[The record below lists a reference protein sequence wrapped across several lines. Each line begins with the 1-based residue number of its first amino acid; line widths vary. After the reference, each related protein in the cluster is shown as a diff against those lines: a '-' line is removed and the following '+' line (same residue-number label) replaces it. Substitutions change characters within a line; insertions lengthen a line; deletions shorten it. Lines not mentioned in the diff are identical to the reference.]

1 MRRALLAGAAALTLW
16 GAGAGA
22 TAVTPLTLAQQA
34 QKAEVIVRA
43 TLGTPTTAKE
53 GDVTYTVYP
62 LTVTETIAGD
72 AASLPQHMGQPA
84 LFFLQGVQDLPAL
97 SGGQEVFALLYAR
110 KADSPL
116 VGFNQGLYTV
126 TNGAVSVSP
135 AGGAATSIGTGT
147 GTSTTSPTSGT
158 TASGSAA
165 TAPAAGTITD
175 PAALRDAIRAAREK
189 R

>member
-16 GAGAGA
+16 GAGTAAGA
-22 TAVTPLTLAQQA
+22 TAVIPLTLAQQA

-43 TLGTPTTAKE
+43 TLGTPTTARE

-62 LTVTETIAGD
+62 LSVTETVAGD
-72 AASLPQHMGQPA
+72 AASLPQHQGQPA

-116 VGFNQGLYTV
+116 VGFNQGLYLV
-126 TNGAVSVSP
+126 TNGAVSP
-135 AGGAATSIGTGT
+135 AGPPPDGAA
-147 GTSTTSPTSGT
+147 
-158 TASGSAA
+158 A
-165 TAPAAGTITD
+165 TPAADPITD
-175 PAALRDAIRAAREK
+175 PTALRDAIRAARE
-189 R
+189 RR

>member
-1 MRRALLAGAAALTLW
+1 MRRALLAGAATLTLW

-22 TAVTPLTLAQQA
+22 TAVTPLTLTQQA

-97 SGGQEVFALLYAR
+97 SGSQEVFALLYAR

-116 VGFNQGLYTV
+116 VGFNQGLYPV
-126 TNGAVSVSP
+126 TNGTVSVSP
-135 AGGAATSIGTGT
+135 GGVAATSTGT
-147 GTSTTSPTSGT
+147 GTITSPTSGS

-175 PAALRDAIRAAREK
+175 PTALRDAIRAAREK

>member
-1 MRRALLAGAAALTLW
+1 MRRALLAGAAALSLW

-62 LTVTETIAGD
+62 LSVTETIAGD
-72 AASLPQHMGQPA
+72 AASLPQHMGKPA

-116 VGFNQGLYTV
+116 VGFNQGLYPV
-126 TNGAVSVSP
+126 VNGAVSVSP
-135 AGGAATSIGTGT
+135 AGSAATGAGSATGIEVAA
-147 GTSTTSPTSGT
+147 PSG
-158 TASGSAA
+158 AA
-165 TAPAAGTITD
+165 TAPATGTTITT
-175 PAALRDAIRAAREK
+175 PTALRDAIRAAREN

>member
-1 MRRALLAGAAALTLW
+1 MRRALLAGAATLTLW

-62 LTVTETIAGD
+62 LTITETIAGD

-97 SGGQEVFALLYAR
+97 SGSQEVFALLYAR

-116 VGFNQGLYTV
+116 VGFNQGLYPV
-126 TNGAVSVSP
+126 INGAVSVSP
-135 AGGAATSIGTGT
+135 GGVAATGTGT
-147 GTSTTSPTSGT
+147 GTTTSPTSGT

-175 PAALRDAIRAAREK
+175 PTALRDAIRAAREK

>member
-1 MRRALLAGAAALTLW
+1 MRRALLVGAAALTLW
-16 GAGAGA
+16 SAGAGAGA

-62 LTVTETIAGD
+62 LTVTETVAGD

-97 SGGQEVFALLYAR
+97 NGGQEVFALLYAR

-116 VGFNQGLYTV
+116 VGFNQGLYAV

-135 AGGAATSIGTGT
+135 AGNVAATGT
-147 GTSTTSPTSGT
+147 P
-158 TASGSAA
+158 APADPA
-165 TAPAAGTITD
+165 TAPAAGIITD
-175 PAALRDAIRAAREK
+175 PTALRDAIRAAREN

>member
-1 MRRALLAGAAALTLW
+1 MKRALLAGAAALTLW
-16 GAGAGA
+16 SAVAGA

-62 LTVTETIAGD
+62 LTVTETVAGD
-72 AASLPQHMGQPA
+72 AASLPQHLGQPA

-97 SGGQEVFALLYAR
+97 GGGQEVFALLYSR
-110 KADSPL
+110 RADSPL
-116 VGFNQGLYTV
+116 VGFNQGLYPV

-135 AGGAATSIGTGT
+135 AGSAAT
-147 GTSTTSPTSGT
+147 TSTSSPTTSPTST
-158 TASGSAA
+158 STASGSAA

-175 PAALRDAIRAAREK
+175 PTALRDAIRAAREK

>member
-1 MRRALLAGAAALTLW
+1 MRRALLAGAAALSLW

-62 LTVTETIAGD
+62 LSVTETIAGD
-72 AASLPQHMGQPA
+72 AASLPQHMGKPA

-116 VGFNQGLYTV
+116 VGFNQGLYPV
-126 TNGAVSVSP
+126 VNGAVSVSP
-135 AGGAATSIGTGT
+135 AGSAATGAGSATGTEVAAPSGAAT
-147 GTSTTSPTSGT
+147 GT
-158 TASGSAA
+158 T
-165 TAPAAGTITD
+165 ITT
-175 PAALRDAIRAAREK
+175 PTALRDAIRAAREN

>member
-1 MRRALLAGAAALTLW
+1 MLAGAAALTLW

-43 TLGTPTTAKE
+43 TLGTPTTDKE

-116 VGFNQGLYTV
+116 VGFNQGLYPV

-135 AGGAATSIGTGT
+135 TGVAATGTGA

>member
-1 MRRALLAGAAALTLW
+1 MKRALLAGVALTLW
-16 GAGAGA
+16 SAVAGA

-62 LTVTETIAGD
+62 LTVTETVAGD
-72 AASLPQHMGQPA
+72 AASLPQHLGQPA

-97 SGGQEVFALLYAR
+97 GGGQEVFALLYSR
-110 KADSPL
+110 RADSPL
-116 VGFNQGLYTV
+116 VGFNQGLYPV

-135 AGGAATSIGTGT
+135 AG
-147 GTSTTSPTSGT
+147 
-158 TASGSAA
+158 SAA
-165 TAPAAGTITD
+165 TTTTSSPAPGDPAVTLITD
-175 PAALRDAIRAAREK
+175 PTALRDAIRAAREK

>member
-1 MRRALLAGAAALTLW
+1 MRRALLAGAAALSLW

-62 LTVTETIAGD
+62 LSVTETIAGD
-72 AASLPQHMGQPA
+72 AASLPQHMGKPA

-116 VGFNQGLYTV
+116 VGFNQGLYPV
-126 TNGAVSVSP
+126 VNGAVSVSP
-135 AGGAATSIGTGT
+135 AGSAATGAGSATGIEVAAPSGAAT
-147 GTSTTSPTSGT
+147 GT
-158 TASGSAA
+158 T
-165 TAPAAGTITD
+165 ITT
-175 PAALRDAIRAAREK
+175 PTALRDAIRAAREN